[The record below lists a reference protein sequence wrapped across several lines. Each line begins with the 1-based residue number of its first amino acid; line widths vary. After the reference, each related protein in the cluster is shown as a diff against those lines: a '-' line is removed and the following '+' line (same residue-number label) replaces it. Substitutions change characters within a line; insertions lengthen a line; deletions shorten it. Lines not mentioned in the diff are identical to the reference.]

1 MNEQGRGPLDLN
13 RLTEVGHLRLRAA
26 PEDTSLTEVL
36 ERILDKGIVLDP
48 WVRVVLGATDL
59 RSKDNRMVVAPERR
73 RKPFIVPPGP
83 RKR

>member
-1 MNEQGRGPLDLN
+1 MSEQGRGPLDLN
-13 RLTEVGHLRLRAA
+13 KLIVGGHLRLHPE

-59 RSKDNRMVVAPERR
+59 RSKDNRLVVAPERR
-73 RKPFIVPPGP
+73 RKPFIVPPGR
-83 RKR
+83 RKH